1 MITHFETIITLF
13 GVAIGWL
20 AALVA
25 GVWRVRGFIDRLNTT
40 DGQLAHAIEE
50 LSRTQRELH
59 AANQQR
65 FTAIER
71 RLRMRS
77 S

>member
-1 MITHFETIITLF
+1 MITHFETTITLL
-13 GVAIGWL
+13 GVLIGWL

-25 GVWRVRGFIDRLNTT
+25 GVWRIRGWIDRLNTT
-40 DGQLAHAIEE
+40 DGQLAHALEE

-59 AANQQR
+59 AANQDR
-65 FTAIER
+65 FRAIER